1 MFPPKLQSRPVPN
14 EEAVIAG
21 ANYRVTVLT
30 DGLLRLEWSDD
41 GVFEDRASSFAV
53 QRELPVPS
61 YRVVESENHL
71 EVITDRVHLT
81 YDRAPFSTNG
91 LFAQARG
98 GVSNYH
104 SVWRYG
110 LPAEGNLGGTART
123 LDGVDGPLALELG
136 VVSRYGIAVIDD
148 STSMVFNADGW
159 PAGRDGRRIDLYLFA
174 YGLDYRE
181 AIRALYALSGP
192 TPLLPR
198 FALGNWWS
206 RYHRYSAEEY
216 LALMDRFTAAG
227 IGLTVAVLDMDWHL
241 VDVDPEYGS
250 GWTGYTWNRK
260 LFPDPEAFLAEL
272 HQRGLK
278 TTLNVHPADGI
289 RAFEDGYGEVAKALG
304 RDPASTDT
312 IPFDVS
318 DPAFMRAYFDV
329 LHRDLERQGVDFWW
343 VDWQSGPYSRTAGID
358 PLWIL
363 NHLHFLDNNRADNDR
378 DGAPGLTF
386 SRYAGPGSHR
396 YPIGFSG
403 DTVISWA
410 SLAFQPEFTATASNI
425 GYGWW
430 SHDIGGHFWGTKDD
444 ELAARWLQ
452 LGCFSPILRLHSGT
466 NPFATKEPWAF
477 SPGARDTMIH
487 FLRLRHRLIPYL
499 HTMNHRAAEQGEP
512 LVQPMYW
519 TYPRSA
525 EAYEVPNE
533 FTFGDRL
540 LVAPITER
548 TDRDLATAA
557 VTAWLPE
564 GDWTDVWSGLHYS
577 GGRKL
582 RMHRTLDALPVLA
595 RAGAVIPLDAEPAPG
610 NGASNP
616 KAFEVL
622 VVPGASGSFELIE
635 DGAAGVVR
643 TPLTWNHDAAEM
655 TIGPAAGETGV
666 LPAQRDWLISFPG
679 GIAPQRA
686 GATVDGAPVPA
697 VLSAH
702 GTQVAAVPVEATL
715 RITFDRTV
723 TRRANDVSTRVYEI
737 IDRAQIEYEVKA
749 QVHAVVTS
757 SHPLHVRVSYLQAIG
772 LSRDLESS
780 ICEILLADAR

>member
-1 MFPPKLQSRPVPN
+1 MFPPKLGSRPVAHP
-14 EEAVIAG
+14 EAVIAG
-21 ANYRVTVLT
+21 ANYRITVLT

-53 QRELPVPS
+53 QREMPVPS
-61 YRVVESENHL
+61 YRVVESESHL

-81 YDRAPFSTNG
+81 YDRTPFSTNG

-98 GVSNYH
+98 GVSNFH

-148 STSMVFNADGW
+148 SASMVFNADGW
-159 PAGRDGRRIDLYLFA
+159 PAGRDGSRTDLYLFA

-206 RYHRYSAEEY
+206 RYHRYSGEEY

-241 VDVDPEYGS
+241 VDVDPQYGS
-250 GWTGYTWNRK
+250 GWTGYTWNRE
-260 LFPDPEAFLAEL
+260 LFPDPEGFLAEL
-272 HQRGLK
+272 HHRGLR

-289 RAFEDGYGEVAKALG
+289 RAFEDGYGDVAKALG

-363 NHLHFLDNNRADNDR
+363 NHLHFLDNNR

-430 SHDIGGHFWGTKDD
+430 SHDIGGHFWGIKDD

-477 SPGARDTMIH
+477 SAEARDTMIH

-525 EAYEVPNE
+525 EAYEVPNQ

-582 RMHRTLDALPVLA
+582 RMHRTLDAMPVLA

-610 NGASNP
+610 NGATNP
-616 KAFEVL
+616 NAFEVL

-635 DGAAGVVR
+635 DGAAGIVQ
-643 TPLTWNHDAAEM
+643 TPLTWNDDAAEM
-655 TIGPAAGETGV
+655 TIGPATGETGV
-666 LPAQRDWLISFPG
+666 LPAQRDWLTSFPG
-679 GIAPQRA
+679 GVAPQRA
-686 GATVDGAPVPA
+686 DATVDGVPVPV

-702 GTQVAAVPVEATL
+702 GAQVAAVPVRTTL
-715 RITFDRTV
+715 RISYDRPV
-723 TRRANDVSTRVYEI
+723 PRRPNDVSTRVYEI
-737 IDRAQIEYEVKA
+737 IDRAQIEYEVKS

-757 SHPLHVRVSYLQAIG
+757 TDPLHVRVSYLQAIG

-780 ICEILLADAR
+780 ICEVLLADAR